1 MTKLTSIQGWLAPH
15 SIEWYEQL
23 GKLEGKYL
31 YPWDSFINEPN
42 GESIF
47 DSEAEELSV
56 NQKVL
61 DVGCGEGR
69 FTMHFASFA
78 KEIVGVDASEAFIME
93 GHRQRMPNVSFINAN
108 TKSGLPFA
116 NKEFDFAYIRKGPTS
131 AYPLLKRAVKD
142 GGHILGLH
150 PGDSQG
156 RELPGLF
163 PVLFEEKTGTP
174 ILKGLENRAENSNFT
189 NATIEEVTSIEYL
202 KSPLDVIKL
211 ACFGQLP
218 SITAFVK
225 EKYGSEITRIFNQYA
240 ASRGLAITH
249 SRYIVRAAV

>member
-1 MTKLTSIQGWLAPH
+1 MTNLTSIQGWLAPH

-131 AYPLLKRAVKD
+131 AYPLLKKAVKD

-211 ACFGQLP
+211 VCFGQLP

-225 EKYGSEITRIFNQYA
+225 EKYGSEIARIFNQYA